1 MPHLPQPI
9 DLMQPQTFIT
19 ARTARYYCLGE
30 PGPTIR
36 HVWFC
41 LHGEGQ
47 PVAEFAAQLRNLDT
61 PERLLIL
68 PEALSRYSLPP
79 GPDGAL
85 RTGAAWFAPPDL
97 LPDLADLTTY
107 LDALAETI
115 LAACPPHTP
124 VTVLGYGHGAAA
136 ACRWLASNRVAYD
149 RLILYAAVF
158 PPEIDRRATLV
169 ALPDRPVSVVA
180 TTVDTYTPEALG
192 EGLVQDLLDVGLSAQ
207 LSYVAEEGLTLAAL
221 GAGAEASSY
230 DPTPNPTE

>member
-1 MPHLPQPI
+1 
-9 DLMQPQTFIT
+9 MQPQTFT
-19 ARTARYYCLGE
+19 TTRTARYYCLGE

-47 PVAEFAAQLRNLDT
+47 SAADFAAQLSNLDT
-61 PERLLIL
+61 PERLLIF

-79 GPDGAL
+79 SPDGMVS
-85 RTGAAWFAPPDL
+85 TGATWFAPPDL
-97 LPDLADLTTY
+97 LLDLADLTTY
-107 LDALAETI
+107 LDALAESI
-115 LAACPPHTP
+115 LEACPPDTP

-136 ACRWLASNRVAYD
+136 ACRWLAGNRIAYD
-149 RLILYAAVF
+149 RLILYAAIF

-180 TTVDTYTPEALG
+180 TTVDIITPEAAAA
-192 EGLVQDLLDVGLSAQ
+192 GLMQDLQDVGLTAQ
-207 LSYVAEEGLTLAAL
+207 LSYVAEDGLTLAAL
-221 GAGAEASSY
+221 GAGAETVNY